1 MIMITMSKYGL
12 IVLGLA
18 MMTSTITTTMT
29 KSQEEVK
36 VKAITELKKDS
47 IAIRIVASLSEKNRG
62 WVL

>member
-1 MIMITMSKYGL
+1 MIMITLSKYTL
-12 IVLGLA
+12 IFLGLTV
-18 MMTSTITTTMT
+18 MTSTIKTTMT

-36 VKAITELKKDS
+36 VKAITEQKKDS